1 MKNMVA
7 LTGISFEYNTIIFFE
22 YDDLYM
28 IQFFKCLLE
37 SNVLKPVTKINLR
50 YESNS
55 DETFFLNIV
64 SAGDKWIVEDHITP
78 PFAFEHNSKRNLFDE
93 IEEFLPFQHNL
104 SQSTQS
110 VQLNS

>member
-1 MKNMVA
+1 MENKIA
-7 LTGISFEYNTIIFFE
+7 LTGISFEYNTTIFYE

-37 SNVLKPVTKINLR
+37 SNVLKLSKINLR

-55 DETFFLNIV
+55 DETFFLNII
-64 SAGDKWIVEDHITP
+64 SSGDKWIVEDHITP

-93 IEEFLPFQHNL
+93 IEEFLPFQHNSL
-104 SQSTQS
+104 RSAQ
-110 VQLNS
+110 VAQLHY